1 VTIMDFIE
9 RILHLSP
16 DHGDGT
22 LEAVLL
28 FAILA
33 VPIAWA
39 ILRTASALRTRLV
52 ADGLQ
57 AADAEDRQRITP

>member
-1 VTIMDFIE
+1 MDLIE
-9 RILHLSP
+9 RIFHLSP
-16 DHGDGT
+16 DHGDGI
-22 LEAVLL
+22 LEAMLL

-39 ILRTASALRTRLV
+39 SLRAASARRTRLV
-52 ADGLQ
+52 AYGLQ